1 MTSVSHASVASHAP
15 RRKPHRHRCAQQ
27 FESRLK
33 TMRSQSQVYSSQRA
47 LVGGSRGS
55 VLSLTANKGRFQ
67 ESRNT
72 KCALYPPQA
81 RNRTHWASH
90 RNQHP
95 LIAQTRNSAQRA
107 TEHTA
112 GAPFS
117 CDLLIHAG
125 RSVTATE
132 VRSKANVTAAVNNAC
147 KSADSPQ
154 ILAAI
159 AHEVL
164 PSEERKKPTRTT
176 FILTRPKGLPA
187 LSITGKKTVPLSTRN
202 WFSTTSTTTIPTSTL
217 M

>member
-1 MTSVSHASVASHAP
+1 
-15 RRKPHRHRCAQQ
+15 
-27 FESRLK
+27 
-33 TMRSQSQVYSSQRA
+33 MRSQSQVYSSQRA

-55 VLSLTANKGRFQ
+55 VLSLTANKGRFL
-67 ESRNT
+67 ESWNT

-187 LSITGKKTVPLSTRN
+187 LSITGKNGSLIHQKLVFDNIDSDSTP
-202 WFSTTSTTTIPTSTL
+202 TISTSTL